1 MCSTEESCE
10 CEAERR
16 GKKDKLIRRLKCVR
30 CGGSKGQPALVIRS
44 DDPAL
49 CRFCFVDGCVHKFK
63 SAFGKSQL
71 VPSGSRVAVAYS
83 GGLGSTVM
91 LDLIQHVCDCAVF
104 FHFRFL
110 EQSSIQTCGVP
121 SSGYR
126 YTQTK
131 GFGTNP
137 IHNGRFGPRI
147 SCRRPVTGKF
157 NRLLIAFRSQLG
169 SMGVQSDL
177 SGLTEAESLLMRLM
191 LVHSARQLGCE
202 FLLFGTCGTRQAA
215 NFLNGIVSGRGRM
228 ASLDT
233 VGHSIEIS
241 AAHSHHSK
249 LYTFVDRRYKY
260 PIVLRPLF
268 EFMSKELVFYAHF
281 QQLNWVAPQGPV
293 TEAVLQR
300 PGLTTVSRLCE
311 DFLAGL
317 QFTGFPSTTQTIL
330 STASKLATASTDS
343 LSNTS
348 VEQCQLCL
356 ALILPS
362 PDLLNPHKLA
372 LASLAHSFSLSDNAP
387 VYGATKCN
395 GENMKE
401 DSEEQQTPLLCTACK
416 PLYIGMTTELRSTFR
431 RVLHQLHS
439 ERNKHTLQ

>member
-91 LDLIQHVCDCAVF
+91 LDLIQHSKVRFKPVVF
-104 FHFRFL
+104 HLVGTDAHKPKDLEPIRSRMEESGLEFHVVDPL
-110 EQSSIQTCGVP
+110 Q
-121 SSGYR
+121 
-126 YTQTK
+126 
-131 GFGTNP
+131 
-137 IHNGRFGPRI
+137 
-147 SCRRPVTGKF
+147 

-169 SMGVQSDL
+169 STGVQSDL
-177 SGLTEAESLLMRLM
+177 SGLAEAESLLMRLM

-202 FLLFGTCGTRQAA
+202 FLLLGTCGTRQAA

-233 VGHSIEIS
+233 
-241 AAHSHHSK
+241 
-249 LYTFVDRRYKY
+249 TFVDRRYKY
-260 PIVLRPLF
+260 PVVLRPLF

-281 QQLNWVAPQGPV
+281 QQLNWVAPQDPV

-330 STASKLATASTDS
+330 STASKLVTASTDS

-362 PDLLNPHKLA
+362 PDLLSPHKLA

-387 VYGATKCN
+387 VYRGTKCN

-401 DSEEQQTPLLCTACK
+401 DGEEHQNPLLCTACK
-416 PLYIGMTTELRSTFR
+416 PLYVGMTTELRSTFR

-439 ERNKHTLQ
+439 EGNKHTFQ